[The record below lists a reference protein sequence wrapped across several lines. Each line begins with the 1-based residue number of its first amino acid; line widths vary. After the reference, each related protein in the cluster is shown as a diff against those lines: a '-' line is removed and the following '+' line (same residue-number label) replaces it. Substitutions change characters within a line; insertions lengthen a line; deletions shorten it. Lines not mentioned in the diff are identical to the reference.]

1 MFRGFFVT
9 KSWKFRIINVQKP
22 KTMEAI
28 LLATREKMITAE
40 KKMNECIGNSDK
52 NYDFWLGQYQAFK
65 EMVSLLENAKTHM

>member
-1 MFRGFFVT
+1 
-9 KSWKFRIINVQKP
+9 
-22 KTMEAI
+22 MEAI